1 MHTFVNRHIGPTEHE
16 VKQMLD
22 VIGAASVD
30 DLMNQI
36 VPTAIRLKNELKLND
51 ALSEQELLQHL
62 HQMAL
67 KNKMYRSFIGYGY
80 YGTFTPTVILRNI
93 DGKSGLVHAVHTIP
107 GGNLTGQA

>member
-36 VPTAIRLKNELKLND
+36 VPTAIRLKNELKL
-51 ALSEQELLQHL
+51 
-62 HQMAL
+62 
-67 KNKMYRSFIGYGY
+67 K
-80 YGTFTPTVILRNI
+80 
-93 DGKSGLVHAVHTIP
+93 GKIC
-107 GGNLTGQA
+107 